1 MKKIDIYVVVRKN
14 IKKYRI
20 EKNITQAELARR
32 LGVTRAY
39 INKLESDKYHSVSKK
54 LVKRLCEVFEVD
66 AFDLFDIDILKIVP
80 RNSKEFEKVI
90 YILEKERKKYETE
103 KTN

>member
-1 MKKIDIYVVVRKN
+1 MKKIKLYRG
-14 IKKYRI
+14 IKG
-20 EKNITQAELARR
+20 ITQAELARR

-39 INKLESDKYHSVSKK
+39 INKIESDKYHSISKK

-103 KTN
+103 KTNWTNK

>member
-1 MKKIDIYVVVRKN
+1 MKKIKLYRG
-14 IKKYRI
+14 IKG
-20 EKNITQAELARR
+20 ITQVELARR

-39 INKLESDKYHSVSKK
+39 INKIESDKYHSISKK
-54 LVKRLCEVFEVD
+54 LVKKLCEVFEVD

-80 RNSKEFEKVI
+80 QNSKEFEKVI

-103 KTN
+103 KANWTNTERY

>member
-1 MKKIDIYVVVRKN
+1 MKKIKL
-14 IKKYRI
+14 YRGV
-20 EKNITQAELARR
+20 KGITQAELARR

-39 INKLESDKYHSVSKK
+39 INKLESDKYHSISKK

-66 AFDLFDIDILKIVP
+66 AFDIDILKIVP
-80 RNSKEFEKVI
+80 QNSREFEKVI

-103 KTN
+103 KTNWTNK

>member
-1 MKKIDIYVVVRKN
+1 MKKIKLYRG
-14 IKKYRI
+14 IKG
-20 EKNITQAELARR
+20 ITQAELARR

-39 INKLESDKYHSVSKK
+39 INKIESDKYHSIGKK

-80 RNSKEFEKVI
+80 QNSKEFEKVI

-103 KTN
+103 KTNWANK

>member
-1 MKKIDIYVVVRKN
+1 MKKIKLYRG
-14 IKKYRI
+14 IKG
-20 EKNITQAELARR
+20 ITQAELARR

-80 RNSKEFEKVI
+80 QNSKEFEKVI

-103 KTN
+103 KTNWTNK

>member
-1 MKKIDIYVVVRKN
+1 MKKIKL
-14 IKKYRI
+14 YRGV
-20 EKNITQAELARR
+20 KGITQAELARR

-39 INKLESDKYHSVSKK
+39 INKLESNKYHSISKK

-80 RNSKEFEKVI
+80 QNSKEFEKVI

-103 KTN
+103 KTNWTNK

>member
-1 MKKIDIYVVVRKN
+1 M
-14 IKKYRI
+14 
-20 EKNITQAELARR
+20 
-32 LGVTRAY
+32 
-39 INKLESDKYHSVSKK
+39 
-54 LVKRLCEVFEVD
+54 FEVD

-80 RNSKEFEKVI
+80 QNSKEFEKVI

>member
-1 MKKIDIYVVVRKN
+1 MKKIKLYRG
-14 IKKYRI
+14 IKG
-20 EKNITQAELARR
+20 ITQAELARR

-39 INKLESDKYHSVSKK
+39 INKIESDKYHSISKK

-80 RNSKEFEKVI
+80 QSSKEFEKVI

-103 KTN
+103 KTNRTNK

>member
-1 MKKIDIYVVVRKN
+1 MKKIKL
-14 IKKYRI
+14 YRGA
-20 EKNITQAELARR
+20 KGITQAELARR

-39 INKLESDKYHSVSKK
+39 INKLESDKYHSISKK

-80 RNSKEFEKVI
+80 QNSKEFEKVI

-103 KTN
+103 KTNWTNK

>member
-1 MKKIDIYVVVRKN
+1 MKKIKLYRG
-14 IKKYRI
+14 IKG
-20 EKNITQAELARR
+20 ITQAELARR

-80 RNSKEFEKVI
+80 KNSKEFEKVI

-103 KTN
+103 KTNWANK

>member
-1 MKKIDIYVVVRKN
+1 MKKIKLYRG
-14 IKKYRI
+14 IKG
-20 EKNITQAELARR
+20 ITQAELARR

-39 INKLESDKYHSVSKK
+39 INKIESDKYHSISKK

-80 RNSKEFEKVI
+80 QNSKEFEKVI

-103 KTN
+103 KTNWANK

>member
-1 MKKIDIYVVVRKN
+1 MKKIKLYRG
-14 IKKYRI
+14 IKG
-20 EKNITQAELARR
+20 ITQAELARR

-39 INKLESDKYHSVSKK
+39 INKIESDKYHSISKN

-80 RNSKEFEKVI
+80 QNSKEFEKVI

-103 KTN
+103 KTNWANK

>member
-1 MKKIDIYVVVRKN
+1 MKKIKL
-14 IKKYRI
+14 YRGV
-20 EKNITQAELARR
+20 KGITQAELARR

-39 INKLESDKYHSVSKK
+39 INKIESDRYHSISKK

-80 RNSKEFEKVI
+80 QNSKEFEKVI

-103 KTN
+103 KTNWTNK